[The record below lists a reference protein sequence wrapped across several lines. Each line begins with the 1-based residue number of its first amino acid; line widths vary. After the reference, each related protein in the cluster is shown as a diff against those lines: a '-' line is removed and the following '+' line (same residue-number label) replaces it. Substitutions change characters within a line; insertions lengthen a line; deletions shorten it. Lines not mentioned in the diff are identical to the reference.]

1 MYILELK
8 ICTSEKSAEHNQD
21 QFTSKKGLIQLG
33 EYLNQYN
40 LAEGYLLIFDFR
52 KTKSLFVKMEV
63 ANIEIQDNVKRI
75 MQVYC

>member
-21 QFTSKKGLIQLG
+21 QFISKKGLIQLG
-33 EYLNQYN
+33 EYLDQYN

-52 KTKSLFVKMEV
+52 KTKSLSVKMEV
-63 ANIEIQDNVKRI
+63 TNI
-75 MQVYC
+75 

>member
-1 MYILELK
+1 MHIW
-8 ICTSEKSAEHNQD
+8 KSAEHNQD

-40 LAEGYLLIFDFR
+40 LAEGYRLIFDFR
-52 KTKSLFVKMEV
+52 KTKSFSVKMEV
-63 ANIEIQDNVKRI
+63 TNIEIQNDVKRI